1 MKSLTRNTI
10 LALAAVLAA
19 AADRA
24 DAMPFSVTVTSE
36 LSAVSDDLYDLDGAT
51 LEIVYSADTTDA
63 ATKSLDNGE
72 RIRQFFNAFT
82 QTVSFTNRPNGGGGM
97 SA

>member
-1 MKSLTRNTI
+1 M
-10 LALAAVLAA
+10 
-19 AADRA
+19 
-24 DAMPFSVTVTSE
+24 
-36 LSAVSDDLYDLDGAT
+36 DGAT

-82 QTVSFTNRPNGGGGM
+82 QTVSFTNRPNGRPDVGLTVDAGNDPVITNY
-97 SA
+97 